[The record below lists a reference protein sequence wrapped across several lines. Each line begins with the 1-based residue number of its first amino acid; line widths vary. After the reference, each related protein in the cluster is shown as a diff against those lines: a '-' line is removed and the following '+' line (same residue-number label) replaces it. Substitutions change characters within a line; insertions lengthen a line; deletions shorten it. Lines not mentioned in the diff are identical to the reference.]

1 MFLFPCLIT
10 EIYRKISPIKLLH
23 FIPFIKLN
31 VKKTGRRKNESQR
44 RGDAE
49 AQRRGKRRRK
59 KRRI

>member
-1 MFLFPCLIT
+1 MLLFSFLIT
-10 EIYRKISPIKLLH
+10 GNLLKTFPIKLLH

-49 AQRRGKRRRK
+49 AQRRGKR
-59 KRRI
+59 